1 MLNFNFYLLF
11 VAQVYPV
18 ALPDGTTFLPPD
30 HLPFFANYSIT
41 FWFPDT
47 IGSFDACKSFAKKI
61 GEEKCRTMTRDIPQ
75 PSVSLMKAQKDVAS
89 YIRQNSLGKII
100 ITVFPPIVSAETIFF
115 LSLGATII
123 QGRKLFK
130 GGNY

>member
-1 MLNFNFYLLF
+1 MLLNYNSYLSF

-47 IGSFDACKSFAKKI
+47 VGSFDACKSFAKKI

-89 YIRQNSLGKII
+89 YIHQNSLGKITYRTRA
-100 ITVFPPIVSAETIFF
+100 ITTRS
-115 LSLGATII
+115 
-123 QGRKLFK
+123 
-130 GGNY
+130 

>member
-1 MLNFNFYLLF
+1 MLLNFNFYLSF

-61 GEEKCRTMTRDIPQ
+61 SEEKCRTKTGDNTTTICITYESSERCCFLH
-75 PSVSLMKAQKDVAS
+75 PSEFSW
-89 YIRQNSLGKII
+89 
-100 ITVFPPIVSAETIFF
+100 
-115 LSLGATII
+115 
-123 QGRKLFK
+123 
-130 GGNY
+130 

>member
-1 MLNFNFYLLF
+1 M
-11 VAQVYPV
+11 

-89 YIRQNSLGKII
+89 YIRQNSFGKII
-100 ITVFPPIVSAETIFF
+100 ITVFPPIIISHFGLPILSAHLMPVNLLLKRLTNKNV
-115 LSLGATII
+115 GH
-123 QGRKLFK
+123 
-130 GGNY
+130 